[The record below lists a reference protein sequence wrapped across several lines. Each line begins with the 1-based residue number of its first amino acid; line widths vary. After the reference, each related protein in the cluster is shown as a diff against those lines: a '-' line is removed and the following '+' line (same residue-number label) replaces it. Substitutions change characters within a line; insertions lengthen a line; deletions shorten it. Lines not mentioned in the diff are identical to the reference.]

1 MVLAAV
7 GVIAGW
13 LPAWRASPIVGIAIG
28 TTASFS
34 FARVLA
40 GVLCGVTPRDPAIFV
55 SVPLLLSSVALLAV
69 SLPAIRA
76 ARMTPMNA
84 LRYE

>member
-1 MVLAAV
+1 MILRQGMTVAVL
-7 GVIAGW
+7 
-13 LPAWRASPIVGIAIG
+13 GIAIG

-40 GVLCGVTPRDPAIFV
+40 GMLFAVSPRDPAIFV
-55 SVPLLLSSVALLAV
+55 SVPLLLAAV
-69 SLPAIRA
+69 SLVAVWLPAIRA
-76 ARMTPMNA
+76 TRITPMNA